1 MASRLEINRTSMTD
15 LTQIKEIRD
24 ICTQICDIYRNK
36 MDQAGY
42 DKNGELYNFKEIV
55 EYKDNLFEISFDLPQ
70 YFPFAENGRRPGKF
84 PPPDVI
90 LKWVQFKRLV
100 PRPGRDGKIP
110 STNQLVYLIS
120 RKIATKG
127 TEGKHLF
134 EKTLDDPN
142 LDNLADKL
150 VELITTEFEKE
161 IEKYIESL

>member
-1 MASRLEINRTSMTD
+1 MEDPIKIIGILEICN
-15 LTQIKEIRD
+15 QIA
-24 ICTQICDIYRNK
+24 DIYRKK
-36 MDQAGY
+36 MDAADYNKQ
-42 DKNGELYNFKEIV
+42 GELYNFKWTTEW
-55 EYKDNLFEISFDLPQ
+55 KDNLFEVYFDLPP
-70 YFPFAENGRRPGKF
+70 YFHFAENGRRPGKF
-84 PPPDVI
+84 PPPDAI

-100 PRPGRDGKIP
+100 PRPGRDGKVP

-134 EKTLDDPN
+134 EKTLDDQN

-150 VELITTEFEKE
+150 VELITAELEKE

>member
-1 MASRLEINRTSMTD
+1 MEDPIKIIGVTEVCN
-15 LTQIKEIRD
+15 QIA
-24 ICTQICDIYRNK
+24 DIYRKK
-36 MDQAGY
+36 MDAADYNKQ
-42 DKNGELYNFKEIV
+42 GELYNFKWTTEW
-55 EYKDNLFEISFDLPQ
+55 KDNLFEVYFDLPS

-84 PPPDVI
+84 PPPDAI

-100 PRPGRDGKIP
+100 PRPGRDGKVP

-142 LDNLADKL
+142 LDNIADKL
-150 VELITTEFEKE
+150 VELITAELEKE

>member
-1 MASRLEINRTSMTD
+1 MENPIKIIGVTEVCN
-15 LTQIKEIRD
+15 QIA
-24 ICTQICDIYRNK
+24 DIYRKK
-36 MDQAGY
+36 MDAADYNKQ
-42 DKNGELYNFKEIV
+42 GELYNFKWTTEW
-55 EYKDNLFEISFDLPQ
+55 KDNLFELYFDLPS
-70 YFPFAENGRRPGKF
+70 YFPFSEYGRRPGKF

-100 PRPGRDGKIP
+100 PRPGRDGKVP

-134 EKTLDDPN
+134 EKTLEDSN

-161 IEKYIESL
+161 IEKYIESI

>member
-1 MASRLEINRTSMTD
+1 MEDPIKITGISEVCN
-15 LTQIKEIRD
+15 QIA
-24 ICTQICDIYRNK
+24 DIYRKK
-36 MDQAGY
+36 MDAADYNKQ
-42 DKNGELYNFKEIV
+42 GELYNFKWTTEW
-55 EYKDNLFEISFDLPQ
+55 KDNLFEVYFELPL
-70 YFPFAENGRRPGKF
+70 YFHFAENGRRPGKF

-100 PRPGRDGKIP
+100 PRPGRDGKVP

-134 EKTLDDPN
+134 EKTLDDQN

-150 VELITTEFEKE
+150 VELITAEFEKE

>member
-1 MASRLEINRTSMTD
+1 MTD
-15 LTQIKEIRD
+15 LTQIKDIRD

-42 DKNGELYNFKEIV
+42 DKNRELYNFKEIV
-55 EYKDNLFEISFDLPQ
+55 EYKGNLFELSVPD
-70 YFPFAENGRRPGKF
+70 YFPFSEYGRRPGKF

-90 LKWVQFKRLV
+90 LKWVQFKRIV
-100 PRPGRDGKIP
+100 PRPGRDGKVP

-150 VELITTEFEKE
+150 VELITAEFEKK

>member
-1 MASRLEINRTSMTD
+1 MTD

-55 EYKDNLFEISFDLPQ
+55 EYKDNLFEVNFDLPP
-70 YFPFAENGRRPGKF
+70 YFHFAENGRRPGKF
-84 PPPDVI
+84 PPPDAI
-90 LKWVQFKRLV
+90 LKWVQFKRIV
-100 PRPGRDGKIP
+100 PRPGRNGKVP

-134 EKTLDDPN
+134 EKTLDDQN
-142 LDNLADKL
+142 LDNLANKL
-150 VELITTEFEKE
+150 VELITAEFEKE
-161 IEKYIESL
+161 IEKYIETL

>member
-1 MASRLEINRTSMTD
+1 MTD

-55 EYKDNLFEISFDLPQ
+55 EYKGNLFELSVLVPDYWQ
-70 YFPFAENGRRPGKF
+70 YAEYGRRPGKM
-84 PPPDVI
+84 PPVNKI
-90 LKWVQFKRLV
+90 LQWIEFKRLV
-100 PRPGRDGKIP
+100 PRSNNGRVPTTK
-110 STNQLVYLIS
+110 QLAFAIS
-120 RKIATKG
+120 KHIALHG
-127 TEGKHLF
+127 TQGKHLF

-150 VELITTEFEKE
+150 VELITAEFEKE
-161 IEKYIESL
+161 IEKYIETLWNI

>member
-1 MASRLEINRTSMTD
+1 M
-15 LTQIKEIRD
+15 
-24 ICTQICDIYRNK
+24 RN
-36 MDQAGY
+36 AGY
-42 DKNGELYNFKEIV
+42 DPNGELYNFKWTTEW
-55 EYKDNLFEISFDLPQ
+55 KDNLFEVYFDLPP
-70 YFPFAENGRRPGKF
+70 YFHFAENGRRPGKF
-84 PPPDVI
+84 PPPDAI

-150 VELITTEFEKE
+150 VELITAEFEKE
-161 IEKYIESL
+161 IEKYIESI

>member
-1 MASRLEINRTSMTD
+1 MEN
-15 LTQIKEIRD
+15 QIKIIGISEV
-24 ICTQICDIYRNK
+24 CNQIADIYKKK
-36 MDQAGY
+36 MDAADYNKQ
-42 DKNGELYNFKEIV
+42 GELYNFKWTTEW
-55 EYKDNLFEISFDLPQ
+55 KDNLFEVYFDLPS

-84 PPPDVI
+84 PPPDAI
-90 LKWVQFKRLV
+90 LKWIQFKRLV
-100 PRPGRDGKIP
+100 PRPGRDGKVP

-134 EKTLDDPN
+134 EKTLDDPS

-150 VELITTEFEKE
+150 VELITAEFEKE